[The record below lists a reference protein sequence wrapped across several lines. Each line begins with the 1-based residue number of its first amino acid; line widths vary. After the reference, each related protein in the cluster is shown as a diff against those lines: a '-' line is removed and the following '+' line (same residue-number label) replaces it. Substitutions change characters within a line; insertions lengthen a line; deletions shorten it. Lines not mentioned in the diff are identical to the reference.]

1 MMTWVNEFYSCD
13 VETRALAI
21 ALVNA
26 IGNLAPNFANV
37 KVWAITDAPAFHTG
51 KVVTMSLLAALIVLV
66 IAMHA
71 CQRAGWFIPQSARK
85 IETESVDKHNDIE
98 A

>member
-37 KVWAITDAPAFHTG
+37 KIWDIGTAPAYYLG
-51 KVVTMSLLAALIVLV
+51 KVVTMALLAALIVLV
-66 IAMHA
+66 IAMYA
-71 CQRAGWFIPQSARK
+71 CQRAGWFIPKPARK
-85 IETESVDKHNDIE
+85 IENASTDKPNDYV
-98 A
+98 